1 MTGKITHRGIIDS
14 IEGNRIH
21 VRILQASACGACRI
35 AGHCNAS
42 DVREKYIDVWDAHA
56 SEHRDGEQV
65 VISTDGQTAKRA
77 TVIAYVIPLFLMV
90 VTLILVLKLSHS
102 EGAAALA
109 GVGILIPYY
118 LVLFLLR
125 RKISSEVRFQLEKG
139 H

>member
-1 MTGKITHRGIIDS
+1 MTGKITHTGIIDS

-109 GVGILIPYY
+109 GGGILIPYY

>member
-1 MTGKITHRGIIDS
+1 MCVFCRLLLVGHAGLRVIVMPLMS
-14 IEGNRIH
+14 
-21 VRILQASACGACRI
+21 VRNTLMCGMLI
-35 AGHCNAS
+35 
-42 DVREKYIDVWDAHA
+42 A

-125 RKISSEVRFQLEKG
+125 RKISSEVWFQLEKG